1 MYSVFRLI
9 LLHVNQVRV
18 GDQEINGWEGACPG
32 EGVLSDD
39 SARVDVRLAPLKEM
53 AQLTFD
59 TFTVG
64 KFVSFTIDG
73 CPDGHMTISEED
85 RPPTGGQWCGSAW
98 GYTVYYSESRS
109 LNLTLQLYRLSEQGI
124 GYNFDFK
131 LAYKFLQK
139 SEAHLRYGNSTL
151 QPWRGNLVPG
161 TYCDRVL
168 DKCDTRPCRV
178 QSPNFPGVYPRNVT
192 CYYRIQQRGIP
203 RDKHALLAVR
213 QRNTHKIH
221 IKDQIVK
228 YDRSQRVL
236 KVWDQCN
243 VIQDYLTVYNGA
255 STADPILIRLC
266 GGDVVPDI
274 VTSGPNMLLEFH
286 TSPYDNPFHPV
297 PLSYL
302 PGFELEVQVIYV
314 NVKSHN
320 YVRDS
325 SQCEF
330 LITSFDSQW
339 GVLENPKHSLPP
351 NTTCRYN
358 FQGRRQETVWISFVK
373 YYASNA
379 ELTSYDLS
387 AECNTRLRVWN
398 GRVES
403 KTEPSNI
410 TLLGEFC
417 RDEVPRLCDHA
428 LLSNATRFTRPC
440 ARAES
445 YVSTGPELTLEQHL
459 RQGSALF
466 PFSFILRYEF
476 VDITKEGLDNTNSG
490 NECDRVFN
498 STYSPLLGRF
508 HSPRSVFHYG
518 RGGSQNISCILRFEV
533 GQSERIKLTI
543 LRAKFGDRQC
553 VSKIDERTE
562 RYQCASPQPITKR
575 RNFRF
580 SPLKTGVA
588 ELSVSEYPWPGIQIL
603 RDCFCSNLNEPLVID
618 SLTSNVVELNFTV
631 TLMNIT
637 QDFNDFYFEGEYEF
651 LQEVDKIEE
660 PEKVCSTRRD
670 SRRLRKASG
679 EIELTS
685 PQGRK
690 DPQIESMVIDTTDNE
705 GYYEKELPDSYCVN
719 YPWLIEPEDDTH
731 NFIYLKTYGYE
742 LPVDS
747 TGAHDCPT
755 SNRILIY
762 SGVNTKRPKVIC
774 PADRFN
780 IHKMNKIEV
789 FSDGWNHSNSKTDS
803 SALLLTPHA
812 RSFIVEFVQREFGNH
827 IISWMEVSKRP
838 AVSSNP
844 FVSTLNMHDCS
855 HM

>member
-1 MYSVFRLI
+1 MCVF
-9 LLHVNQVRV
+9 
-18 GDQEINGWEGACPG
+18 
-32 EGVLSDD
+32 
-39 SARVDVRLAPLKEM
+39 
-53 AQLTFD
+53 
-59 TFTVG
+59 
-64 KFVSFTIDG
+64 
-73 CPDGHMTISEED
+73 
-85 RPPTGGQWCGSAW
+85 
-98 GYTVYYSESRS
+98 
-109 LNLTLQLYRLSEQGI
+109 
-124 GYNFDFK
+124 
-131 LAYKFLQK
+131 
-139 SEAHLRYGNSTL
+139 
-151 QPWRGNLVPG
+151 
-161 TYCDRVL
+161 
-168 DKCDTRPCRV
+168 
-178 QSPNFPGVYPRNVT
+178 
-192 CYYRIQQRGIP
+192 
-203 RDKHALLAVR
+203 
-213 QRNTHKIH
+213 
-221 IKDQIVK
+221 
-228 YDRSQRVL
+228 
-236 KVWDQCN
+236 
-243 VIQDYLTVYNGA
+243 
-255 STADPILIRLC
+255 
-266 GGDVVPDI
+266 
-274 VTSGPNMLLEFH
+274 
-286 TSPYDNPFHPV
+286 
-297 PLSYL
+297 
-302 PGFELEVQVIYV
+302 QVIYV